1 MSEFVAEANE
11 ILDALS
17 RDLLALDERRGTEPE
32 PDLINQVF
40 RSAHTLK
47 GLSAMFGQEPIS
59 QLAHQLEDALDAV
72 RMGKTPLGDP
82 VLDAMID
89 ALDGLGALLRAV
101 AEEREAPEA
110 LERGRVLGLRL
121 TALARPSAPKG
132 PDLLDQAGIDPA
144 VRSVLTEYEEHRLRE
159 NLKKGV
165 AVWKLRAVFSLSD
178 FDQRLAALNQA
189 LKQVGEVVS
198 TLPSSEPGDGDT
210 IAFDLLFGSGATRD
224 RLEKAVPE
232 AQLSL
237 LAAGRAPATT
247 PAGGGLRPLPTGPR
261 ATLPPRPSR
270 PARPPAPA
278 PSKPR
283 PPVPSA
289 NVPYPSTNRPFPSAN
304 VPFPSANPPGPT
316 ANPPGPTVPPVPSY
330 PLGRTAPPMP
340 SVPHPRLT
348 VAPSHPEVR
357 SGPLESSLRSLAQ
370 TVRVDISRLDDLM
383 NAVGE
388 LHLVRT
394 NVQRL
399 TEQARMGGAAP
410 MPKLWAQ
417 ELARET
423 RSLERKLDTLQ
434 KGILAARMVPLGQVF
449 DRLARLTRRLLRESG
464 KEVDLRISGGDVELD
479 KLIVEELSDPL
490 MHLLRN
496 AIDHGVEPPLSREGG
511 GKPRRASV
519 LLLARQQGNHVV
531 IEVGDDGPGM
541 NEARI
546 LEVAL
551 QRGLVEPER
560 VAELDRREL
569 LNLVFLPGFSTREE
583 VSELSGRGVG
593 LDVVKTNIARLSGII
608 DVESAPG
615 HGTRFVLTLPLTLAI
630 LRALVVSASG
640 RTYAVP
646 LNSVVE
652 IVSVKTSELRT
663 VEKREVLT
671 LRGQTLPFVRLSRL
685 FGHEE
690 SDQERHYVVIVG
702 LAQQRLG
709 IAVDQLAGQ
718 QDIVTKPL
726 GGRLRQVPGV
736 AGATDLGD
744 RQAVLV
750 LDVGALIEEYLGRK
764 AAG

>member
-1 MSEFVAEANE
+1 MAQPPRAITEFIGEANE

-17 RDLLALDERRGTEPE
+17 RDLLALDEHRGEE
-32 PDLINQVF
+32 PDPELLNQVF
-40 RSAHTLK
+40 RAAHTLK
-47 GLSAMFGQEPIS
+47 GLSGMFGQEAVS
-59 QLAHQLEDALDAV
+59 HLAHQMEDALDAV
-72 RMGKTPLGDP
+72 RMGKVELGDA
-82 VLDAMID
+82 VLDGLID
-89 ALDGLGALLRAV
+89 ALDALGALLRAA
-101 AEEREAPEA
+101 AEDREAPEA
-110 LERGRVLGLRL
+110 FERANVLGTRL
-121 TALARPSAPKG
+121 TALARPHAARG
-132 PDLLDQAGIDPA
+132 PDLLDEAGIDQA

-159 NLKKGV
+159 NLRKGV
-165 AVWKLRAVFSLSD
+165 GVWKLRAVFSLSD

-189 LKQVGEVVS
+189 LKAVGEVVS
-198 TLPSSEPGDGDT
+198 TLPSSEPGDGDS
-210 IAFDLLFGSGATRD
+210 IAFDLLFGSGVSRE
-224 RLEKAVPE
+224 RLEKAAPDT
-232 AQLSL
+232 QLSL
-237 LAAGRAPATT
+237 IAAAQSPAMTPGTVQRIAPGPRLSAPRLQLPRARQTQ
-247 PAGGGLRPLPTGPR
+247 PLPVP
-261 ATLPPRPSR
+261 L
-270 PARPPAPA
+270 

-289 NVPYPSTNRPFPSAN
+289 NA
-304 VPFPSANPPGPT
+304 PGPS
-316 ANPPGPTVPPVPSY
+316 ANPPGPTVPPIPSF
-330 PLGRTAPPMP
+330 PQGRTAPPMP

-348 VAPSHPEVR
+348 VAPTVPDAQRV
-357 SGPLESSLRSLAQ
+357 PLESSLRSLAQ

-388 LHLVRT
+388 LHLVHT

-399 TEQARMGGAAP
+399 AELARGAQSAA
-410 MPKLWAQ
+410 MPKLYAQ
-417 ELARET
+417 ELAREA

-449 DRLARLTRRLLRESG
+449 DRLARLTRRLLREQG

-496 AIDHGVEPPLSREGG
+496 AIDHGVESPAQREIS
-511 GKPRRASV
+511 GKPRRAQV

-541 NEARI
+541 NEPRI
-546 LEVAL
+546 IDVAL
-551 QRGLVEPER
+551 QRGLIEPER
-560 VAELDRREL
+560 AQELDRREL

-608 DVESAPG
+608 DVDSAPG
-615 HGTRFVLTLPLTLAI
+615 QGTRFVLTLPLTLAI
-630 LRALVVSASG
+630 LRALVVSSSD

-652 IVSVKTSELRT
+652 IVSVKSSELRT
-663 VEKREVLT
+663 VERREVLS
-671 LRGQTLPFVRLSRL
+671 LRGQTIPFVPLARL

-690 SDQERHYVVIVG
+690 AAVDRHYVVIVG
-702 LAQQRLG
+702 LAQQRMG
-709 IAVDQLAGQ
+709 IAVDALLGQ

-726 GGRLRQVPGV
+726 GGRLRSVPGV
-736 AGATDLGD
+736 AGATDLGN

-750 LDVGALIEEYLGRK
+750 LDVGALMEDYLGRK
-764 AAG
+764 AAS